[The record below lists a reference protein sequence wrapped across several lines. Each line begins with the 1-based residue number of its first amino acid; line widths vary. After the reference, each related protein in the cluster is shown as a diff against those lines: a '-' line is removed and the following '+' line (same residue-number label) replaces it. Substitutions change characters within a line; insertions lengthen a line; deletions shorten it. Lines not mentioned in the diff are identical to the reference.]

1 MGEMSP
7 AAFVEALR
15 LGPALP
21 IHPSPGLAP
30 SLEQG
35 LGFLM
40 QQWGAWGWAVMCR
53 AQGPGLAVETKH
65 MEDEGGI
72 RLVAAWGVLSSL

>member
-15 LGPALP
+15 LRPALP

-40 QQWGAWGWAVMCR
+40 QQWRASGVGGDVQSPGPWAGCGD
-53 AQGPGLAVETKH
+53 QTH
-65 MEDEGGI
+65 GG
-72 RLVAAWGVLSSL
+72 